1 MKRKKGFLLYND
13 YYEHI
18 KLLSNEEVGL
28 LTIAL
33 FEYAESKKLPNFEGG
48 LAMAFSF
55 IRAQMGRDG
64 EKYEETCRKREAA
77 GKMGGR
83 SKLGK
88 ANAFFA
94 KQNVANEADNEVDA
108 VNDVDTGIVNRL
120 PKGPFS
126 ADGGDD
132 KQ

>member
-55 IRAQMGRDG
+55 IRAQMDRDG

-88 ANAFFA
+88 ANAFF
-94 KQNVANEADNEVDA
+94 
-108 VNDVDTGIVNRL
+108 G
-120 PKGPFS
+120 
-126 ADGGDD
+126 
-132 KQ
+132 

>member
-1 MKRKKGFLLYND
+1 
-13 YYEHI
+13 
-18 KLLSNEEVGL
+18 
-28 LTIAL
+28 
-33 FEYAESKKLPNFEGG
+33 
-48 LAMAFSF
+48 
-55 IRAQMGRDG
+55 
-64 EKYEETCRKREAA
+64 
-77 GKMGGR
+77 MGGR
-83 SKLGK
+83 SKQGK

-126 ADGGDD
+126 VDGGDD

>member
-55 IRAQMGRDG
+55 
-64 EKYEETCRKREAA
+64 REYIQCPLTV
-77 GKMGGR
+77 M
-83 SKLGK
+83 
-88 ANAFFA
+88 
-94 KQNVANEADNEVDA
+94 
-108 VNDVDTGIVNRL
+108 
-120 PKGPFS
+120 
-126 ADGGDD
+126 
-132 KQ
+132 

>member
-55 IRAQMGRDG
+55 IRAQMDRDG
-64 EKYEETCRKREAA
+64 EKYEETCRKR
-77 GKMGGR
+77 
-83 SKLGK
+83 
-88 ANAFFA
+88 
-94 KQNVANEADNEVDA
+94 
-108 VNDVDTGIVNRL
+108 
-120 PKGPFS
+120 
-126 ADGGDD
+126 
-132 KQ
+132 